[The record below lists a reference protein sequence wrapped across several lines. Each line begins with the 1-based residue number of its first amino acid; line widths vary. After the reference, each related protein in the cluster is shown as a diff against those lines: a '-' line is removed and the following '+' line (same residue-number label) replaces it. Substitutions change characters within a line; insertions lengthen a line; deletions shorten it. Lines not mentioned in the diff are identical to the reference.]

1 MGQDFLICPESN
13 LRYHVDVVY
22 CFNMKLLKL
31 SIFLI
36 GGLRPLAAVAQES
49 SAPPYRDNL
58 LSLHKSLVDFNSTTG
73 SEAEVGDFLVD
84 YLTEQGF
91 VAKRQTLPSTS
102 ALAARFN
109 VVAWPGSREA
119 NSSKVVVTSHIDTVP
134 PYIPY
139 SRSGPEP
146 PTSETLIAG
155 RGTVDAKGSVATQV
169 IALLEL
175 LSTSEVTADDVML
188 VYVVGEERTGDGMIY
203 FSNVTSQQPSPPK
216 AAIFGEPT
224 ESLLA
229 CGHKGT
235 MGCTVTAHGRSGH
248 SGYPWLF
255 SSATEL
261 LMRAMI
267 QTIDADLGTSERYGN
282 TTTNVG
288 LLSGGIAINV
298 VPDLATAGIV
308 SRIGIGPE
316 SEGHVIVQD
325 RMRDILTSIDEEAFD
340 FECDSRAFGAIET
353 NCDVD
358 GKLLRNLG
366 PFHAD
371 VFLGFETTV
380 VNYGTDI
387 PSLKGNHMRYLYGPG
402 SILVSHG
409 PDEAITLGDLET
421 AVEDYKRLILHAVQS

>member
-1 MGQDFLICPESN
+1 
-13 LRYHVDVVY
+13 
-22 CFNMKLLKL
+22 MKLLKL
-31 SIFLI
+31 SMLFTGVL
-36 GGLRPLAAVAQES
+36 LPLAAVAQES

-58 LSLHKSLVDFNSTTG
+58 ISLHKSLVDFNSTTG
-73 SEAEVGDFLVD
+73 SEADVGDFLVD
-84 YLTEQGF
+84 YLTQQGF
-91 VAKRQTLPSTS
+91 VAERQTLPSSNTS
-102 ALAARFN
+102 AVRFN
-109 VVAWPGSREA
+109 VVAWPASRGA
-119 NSSKVVVTSHIDTVP
+119 NSSKVVVTSHLDTVP

-139 SRSGPEP
+139 SRTGPEP
-146 PTSETLIAG
+146 PTAETVIAG
-155 RGTVDAKGSVATQV
+155 RGTVDAKGSVAAQV
-169 IALLEL
+169 IALLDL
-175 LSTSEVTADDVML
+175 LSASQVTADDVTL
-188 VYVVGEERTGDGMIY
+188 VYVVGEERTGDGMKY
-203 FSNVTSQQPSPPK
+203 FSNITSQQPDPPK

-224 ESLLA
+224 EGLLA

-235 MGCTVTAHGRSGH
+235 MGCSVTAHGRSGH

-261 LMRAMI
+261 LMRAMV

-288 LLSGGIAINV
+288 LLSGGVATNV

-308 SRIGIGPE
+308 VRIGIGPE
-316 SEGHVIVQD
+316 LDGHLVVQD
-325 RMRDILTSIDEEAFD
+325 RLRDILASVDSDAFD

-358 GKLLRNLG
+358 GKVVNNLRPSRAD
-366 PFHAD
+366 PFP
-371 VFLGFETTV
+371 GFETTV

-387 PSLKGNHMRYLYGPG
+387 PSFKGNHTRYLYGPG